1 VGPKFH
7 PGALADFTEAHEWY
21 LDVDIDVAAAFRQ
34 APEHTIDRIQA
45 TPERWSLQRNGA
57 RACRVGSFPY
67 SIHCSQSKEE
77 VTIIALAHHRRRP
90 GWFSKRL
97 AD

>member
-1 VGPKFH
+1 MGPKFH

-45 TPERWSLQRNGA
+45 TPVSL
-57 RACRVGSFPY
+57 
-67 SIHCSQSKEE
+67 
-77 VTIIALAHHRRRP
+77 L
-90 GWFSKRL
+90 RL
-97 AD
+97 LEGLLLTDSEGQKG

>member
-1 VGPKFH
+1 VGPRFH

-21 LDVDIDVAAAFRQ
+21 LDVDIEVAAAFRRALEQ
-34 APEHTIDRIQA
+34 AIDGIQA
-45 TPERWSLQRNGA
+45 NPERWPLQRNGA
-57 RACRVGSFPY
+57 RAYRVGSFPY
-67 SIHCSQSKEE
+67 SIHYSQSKEQ